1 MQRVR
6 APDVPCFHGRRRSV
20 SKAPTAPE
28 RCGELSCDA
37 KEHLLRVDPDT
48 GALTRYGQ
56 FARTT
61 FCDASVTV
69 AGGDVFVLYGQKLYV
84 YS

>member
-1 MQRVR
+1 MLSRPQTIGQQG
-6 APDVPCFHGRRRSV
+6 AYG
-20 SKAPTAPE
+20 AGTLW
-28 RCGELSCDA
+28 ELSCDA